1 MRIRKVLRRKAIL
14 KIKNRNFRTVSD
26 WDILLNTFKNDSDIV
41 TFVPNLDIDI
51 TLNSLKN
58 N

>member
-41 TFVPNLDIDI
+41 TFIPNLDIDI

>member
-51 TLNSLKN
+51 ILNSLKN

>member
-26 WDILLNTFKNDSDIV
+26 WDIFY
-41 TFVPNLDIDI
+41 
-51 TLNSLKN
+51 
-58 N
+58 